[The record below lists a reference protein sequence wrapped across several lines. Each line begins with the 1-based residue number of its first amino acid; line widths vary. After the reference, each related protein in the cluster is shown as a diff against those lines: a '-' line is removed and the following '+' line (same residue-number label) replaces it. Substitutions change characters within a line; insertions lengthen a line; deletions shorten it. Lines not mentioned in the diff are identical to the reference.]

1 MNKLISQCPFC
12 HSEFTVSSLRCNACG
27 IELKGEYALSVF
39 DRLPEKQYDF
49 LISFLKNRG
58 NLKDLQN
65 ELNISYPTAKKM
77 LDELLTS
84 LELNDGNSVAETQ
97 YEVSD
102 MKNVQIDHT
111 STKASEIVKAKLKEC
126 GGHTIVHTAR
136 GLPCDIYANP
146 DGCSFTSNK
155 LPIKPPYEYEVFDVI
170 VDLLLSH
177 NGHAR
182 KGNGRNFKL
191 GEPNCDEHTVVG
203 AVAKNYSGKR
213 DGESVFDPVFVL
225 AAVLEW
231 AGIANNERG
240 ELVLTQTY
248 KNML

>member
-1 MNKLISQCPFC
+1 MDKLISHCPFC
-12 HSEFTVSSLRCNACG
+12 HGEFAVSSLHCNTCG
-27 IELKGEYALSVF
+27 IELKGEYALSAF
-39 DRLPEKQYDF
+39 DCLPEKQYEF

-58 NLKDLQN
+58 NLKELQN

-77 LDELLTS
+77 LDELLTA
-84 LELNDGNSVAETQ
+84 LGLNSGSSTATTQ

-102 MKNVQIDHT
+102 MKNVQIDYT
-111 STKASEIVKAKLKEC
+111 STKASEIIKAKLKEC
-126 GGHTIVHTAR
+126 GGHAIVHTAR
-136 GLPCDIYANP
+136 GLPCDIYADP
-146 DGCSFTSNK
+146 DGRSFISNK
-155 LPIKPPYEYEVFDVI
+155 LPIRPPYQYEVFDII

-177 NGHAR
+177 DGHAR

-191 GEPNCDEHTVVG
+191 GESDCDEHTVVG
-203 AVAKNYSGKR
+203 AVAKYYSGKQ

-231 AGIANNERG
+231 ADIANNERG

>member
-1 MNKLISQCPFC
+1 MTKLISHCPIC
-12 HSEFTVSSLRCNACG
+12 HSEFTVSSLHCNACG
-27 IELKGEYALSVF
+27 IELKGEYALSAF
-39 DRLPEKQYDF
+39 DLLSEKQYNF

-84 LELNDGNSVAETQ
+84 LELSEGSSTAPTQ

-102 MKNVQIDHT
+102 MKNVQIDYT
-111 STKASEIVKAKLKEC
+111 STKASEIIKAKLKEC

-136 GLPCDIYANP
+136 GLPCDIYADP
-146 DGCSFTSNK
+146 DGCSFISNK
-155 LPIKPPYEYEVFDVI
+155 LPIKPPYQYEVFDVI

-177 NGHAR
+177 GGHAR
-182 KGNGRNFKL
+182 KGNGRNFRL

-203 AVAKNYSGKR
+203 AVAKFYSGKQ

-231 AGIANNERG
+231 AGIASNERG
-240 ELVLTQTY
+240 ELALTQTY
-248 KNML
+248 KNRL